1 MYLVTHQL
9 LNRIFPRYLAISTC
23 IFSARGRIIGFTRR
37 WGHMYVLSTV
47 FRVFTLPYGHRTPW
61 RSRSLEISIIGNAER
76 IRCTCGT
83 RTWGFG
89 NALCLDCRLV
99 LYTSMRSS
107 HVTITILSR
116 KLIPTVLPRNC
127 VR

>member
-37 WGHMYVLSTV
+37 WEHMYELSTV
-47 FRVFTLPYGHRTPW
+47 FRVFTLPYGHRMPW
-61 RSRSLEISIIGNAER
+61 R
-76 IRCTCGT
+76 
-83 RTWGFG
+83 FG

-99 LYTSMRSS
+99 LYSSMRSS